1 MRLERRS
8 SHDDLSHHRAI
19 ARDEYGMLAHDD
31 AVLRWRSEL
40 RPGDDATEYGLLERR
55 QIVRELLLQEPDE
68 VPDLFDPPALEH
80 RRLRAGSGEIVDT
93 PPPVGKMICRDLT

>member
-1 MRLERRS
+1 MMLDRRS
-8 SHDDLSHHRAI
+8 VHDDLSHHDAI

-40 RPGDDATEYGLLERR
+40 RPADDASEYRLLERR
-55 QIVRELLLQEPDE
+55 QIVRELLLQEADE

-93 PPPVGKMICRDLT
+93 AAPVGKMIRRDLT